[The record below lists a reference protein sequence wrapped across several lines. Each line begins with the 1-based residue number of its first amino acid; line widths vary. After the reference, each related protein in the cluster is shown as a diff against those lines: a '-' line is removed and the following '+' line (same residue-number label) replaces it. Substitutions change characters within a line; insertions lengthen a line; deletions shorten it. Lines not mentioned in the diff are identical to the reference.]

1 MEFLG
6 IAPDTVLSFL
16 LTLFRVSIVLFM
28 LPFYGGD
35 TIPRSVKA
43 ALTLVVTL
51 AFWPHLSLPG
61 SAFPTHPVSI
71 ILMILG
77 EAAMGLTL
85 GLIVHFIFAAI
96 QTGGQIVGF
105 QMGFAMVNVI
115 DPITGTSEAV
125 TAHFLWMV
133 AMLTFLT
140 LGGHLY
146 LLFAV
151 TKSFELVPP
160 GSLFITPAVAG
171 RVLEFSGQMF
181 ILAVRIAAPIM
192 VSLFLV
198 DLGLALVSR
207 AAPQMNVLFVG
218 FPIKVGVGFFFLGL
232 VFTIISNYMGRFID
246 QFLAIFDSLMR
257 LAA

>member
-6 IAPDTVLSFL
+6 ITPDTVLSFL

-35 TIPRSVKA
+35 TIPKAVKA

-51 AFWPHLSLPG
+51 AFWPHLALPG
-61 SAFPTHPVSI
+61 SAFPMHPVSI

-85 GLIVHFIFAAI
+85 GLTVHFIFAAI

-151 TKSFELVPP
+151 TKSFDLVPP
-160 GSLFITPAVAG
+160 GSLFITPAVVG

-181 ILAVRIAAPIM
+181 ILAVHIAAPIM

-246 QFLAIFDSLMR
+246 QFLSIFDTLMH
-257 LAA
+257 LAT